1 MSHVRQQMREQIAA
15 AVTGLSLT
23 GTNVYQ
29 SRVYPVENANLPCLI
44 VTTEGDSAQML
55 TMSSPASIMR
65 SVIVRIQAIA
75 RAVADLDD
83 TMDSICAD
91 IETAI
96 GNASTIALNIEY
108 QGTEIELTAIGEKP
122 VGTATLTYI
131 AQINTLENAP
141 ETAL

>member
-1 MSHVRQQMREQIAA
+1 MSHVRQQIREEIAA

-23 GTNVYQ
+23 GANVYQ

-55 TMSSPASIMR
+55 TISSPASIMR

-83 TMDSICAD
+83 AMDTICAD

-96 GNASTIALNIEY
+96 GNASTIALNMEY
-108 QGTEIELTAIGEKP
+108 QSTDIELTVIGEKP